1 MKLFIIKQAHR
12 VIDSEEMFGNWSN
25 IYVVDNEEQ
34 AKKDVEKFLAE
45 EHNDNEF
52 IEWTYTYEEIE
63 YFPTLKNTQS

>member
-12 VIDSEEMFGNWSN
+12 VIGSGEMFSHWSN

-45 EHNDNEF
+45 GHYDNEF
-52 IEWTYTYEEIE
+52 IEWTYNYEEIE
-63 YFPTLKNTQS
+63 YFPTLKDTQS